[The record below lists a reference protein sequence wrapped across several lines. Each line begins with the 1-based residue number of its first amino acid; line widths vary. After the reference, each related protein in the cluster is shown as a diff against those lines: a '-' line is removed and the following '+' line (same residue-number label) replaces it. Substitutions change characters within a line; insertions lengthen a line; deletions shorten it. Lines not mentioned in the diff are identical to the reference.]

1 MTRRHDELS
10 IRRTDIRASQ
20 APREAFHRRTWNVSD
35 RLRPGPIA
43 VGFGAAI
50 AFVWF
55 AGILINQ
62 ALRLQT
68 RGFDQAFFQQLA
80 WNIGHGGGFATD
92 LVPGSA
98 LAVHFSPILVVPAL
112 LELLWPNALLLSI
125 FNAAALAAA
134 VPAAYVF
141 FRTLWPA
148 TRAAQILAVA
158 LAVVLP
164 LAPFMQLADVTNFHP
179 DSLALPLALLAAAAG
194 LSGRRRA
201 MWLLALIVLSV
212 KEDQA
217 YTMAVVGL
225 LIWRTRGPLSADGRR
240 LALASCIWGVLAF
253 FVIIPAIGRVSPP
266 TGAARLV
273 TDSYYSWLPR
283 ASPGMIQSAIASPE
297 AWGRLALLI
306 AGLCGLPLLRPA
318 WLALIAPPFL
328 ASVLSAHH
336 AQAILHNHYGLLL
349 AVPALVAAGMGGRRL
364 LELPAKRLQ
373 RWAALAA
380 APGLACGA
388 LFGAVPP
395 FTQPADI
402 HSTSALA
409 GLESCMAGLPPNAP
423 VAADD
428 NLMAPIAS
436 RPRIVLIDQ
445 ATPGDYVA
453 IDTAAN
459 PPGWVNTTKRNA
471 VISSF
476 ARGRTLACTWE
487 TISIWTP
494 ATAG

>member
-1 MTRRHDELS
+1 MRRAH
-10 IRRTDIRASQ
+10 IRTSQ
-20 APREAFHRRTWNVSD
+20 NPRDAFHRGARNASD

-43 VGFGAAI
+43 VGFGGVI

-55 AGILINQ
+55 AGFLIQQ

-68 RGFDQAFFQQLA
+68 RGFDQAFFQQLT

-98 LAVHFSPILVVPAL
+98 LAVHFSPILVVPAF
-112 LELLWPNALLLSI
+112 LERFWPNALLLSI
-125 FNAAALAAA
+125 VNAAALAAA

-148 TRAAQILAVA
+148 TQAAQILAVA

-164 LAPFMQLADVTNFHP
+164 LAPFMQLADATNFHP

-201 MWLLALIVLSV
+201 MWLLALMVLSV

-225 LIWRTRGPLSADGRR
+225 LIWHTRGPLAADGRR

-253 FVIIPAIGRVSPP
+253 FVIIPAIDRASVP
-266 TGAARLV
+266 TDAGRLV

-283 ASPGMIQSAIASPE
+283 ASPGMILNAIASPE

-364 LELPAKRLQ
+364 LERPVPRLP
-373 RWAALAA
+373 RWGALAA

-388 LFGAVPP
+388 LFGALPP
-395 FTQPADI
+395 FAQPADT

-409 GLESCMAGLPPNAP
+409 GLQSCMAGLPPSAP

-445 ATPGDYVA
+445 ATPGDYLA

-459 PPGWVNTTKRNA
+459 PPGWVNMTKRNA
-471 VISSF
+471 VINSLP
-476 ARGRTLACTWE
+476 RGRTLACSWK

-494 ATAG
+494 ETTG